1 MRRIHALVALV
12 LLAFAPPLR
21 AQETAIDPRTE
32 TIAVADAYMA
42 AYQELDEAALAGF
55 YADDARF
62 FDPTSYD
69 MPGFAAPFDFQG
81 RDAILAGI
89 ASFKTDYGLVRVPYA
104 VTTKIAGMHDVA
116 YIGEVQSE
124 VRVQGEIQRYAYPIV
139 TIIRVAGGKVIEHRD
154 YVDYPA
160 GRPITP

>member
-1 MRRIHALVALV
+1 MSRIFALAALFLV
-12 LLAFAPPLR
+12 TLAPAIQ
-21 AQETAIDPRTE
+21 AQGAQADPRAE

-69 MPGFAAPFDFQG
+69 MEGFAAPFDFHG

-89 ASFKTDYGLVRVPYA
+89 ATFKTDYGLVRVPYA

-124 VRVQGEIQRYAYPIV
+124 VRVKGEMQRYAYPIV
-139 TIIRVAGGKVIEHRD
+139 TIITVRDGKVIEHRD

-160 GRPITP
+160 GRRLSP

>member
-1 MRRIHALVALV
+1 MRRFAATAALIV
-12 LLAFAPPLR
+12 LMLSPQVR
-21 AQETAIDPRTE
+21 AQEAAPDPRTE

-89 ASFKTDYGLVRVPYA
+89 ASFKTDYGLVRVPYV

-124 VRVQGEIQRYAYPIV
+124 VRIKGEIQRYAYPIV